1 MKFYPGDTIALEIT
15 SSLTGT
21 CKVQFSGPTT
31 VAEQTAQAT
40 GTGYDLTLPSSL
52 TKTFAPGTFF
62 FRAYVESADSST
74 TVMEGEFEIKALGQ
88 KSKLRQ
94 SYEAIEAALLR
105 QASREQLKIYVGKT
119 QIEYMS
125 HNELLAARGRIKAL
139 LDAEER
145 GEAGKS
151 SYGTKKIYIKF

>member
-1 MKFYPGDTIALEIT
+1 VKFYPGDTIAIEIPT
-15 SSLTGT
+15 SLTGT

-31 VAEQTAQAT
+31 VPVQTAIAT
-40 GTGYDLTLPSSL
+40 GTGYSLTLPSSL
-52 TKTFAPGTFF
+52 TTTFAPGTFF
-62 FRAYVESADSST
+62 YRAFVESASSSV

-94 SYEAIEAALLR
+94 SFEAIEAALLR

-125 HNELLAARGRIKAL
+125 HRELLAARGRIKSL

-145 GEAGKS
+145 DEAGKS
-151 SYGTKKIYIKF
+151 SFGTQKVYIKF